1 MSLKHGN
8 WKSHSVKLGI
18 FVVYLSN
25 TPSRWSL
32 PKGQIND
39 VFSGHILASS
49 PFSFTKRCLDRKYT
63 YTFFS
68 KCPSDLWIR
77 TWHNHTSYVHVVWE
91 YGIRIGPCSS
101 LSRHRAIDEWV
112 DGRAM
117 TRQWD
122 GGGTTKRWY
131 DSDDVMVR

>member
-18 FVVYLSN
+18 FVVYLHVSN

-63 YTFFS
+63 YTFFL
-68 KCPSDLWIR
+68 KYLSDLWIR
-77 TWHNHTSYVHVVWE
+77 TWHNHTSYVHVVCE
-91 YGIRIGPCSS
+91 YGIRIEPCSS

-112 DGRAM
+112 DATMRWRWHDEAM
-117 TRQWD
+117 MR
-122 GGGTTKRWY
+122 
-131 DSDDVMVR
+131 